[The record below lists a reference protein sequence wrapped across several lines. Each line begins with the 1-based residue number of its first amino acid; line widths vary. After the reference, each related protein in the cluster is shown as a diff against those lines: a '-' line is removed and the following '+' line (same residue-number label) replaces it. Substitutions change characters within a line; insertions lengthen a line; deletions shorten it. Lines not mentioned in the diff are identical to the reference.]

1 MRLGLLMLPTIR
13 TRHIRSCSKSDHLQ
27 NAVQRSAQ
35 TNNDKSDTPLG
46 LFPTKTK
53 NNLTIHSFSFTNANG
68 GLSPL
73 TRISVSTIPDATTK
87 SSSLGKP

>member
-35 TNNDKSDTPLG
+35 TNNDKSDTPV
-46 LFPTKTK
+46 FQREQTTNRP
-53 NNLTIHSFSFTNANG
+53 TIHSFSFTNANG

-87 SSSLGKP
+87 SSSLGNP